1 MSGWDHGPVMT
12 SAPTPTD
19 PAAQLPPGWTSSP
32 AGASDVPALHALL
45 VRHEQAARG
54 GSGVSVEEVEADV
67 VGSGAA
73 SRRHQVLRDADDGI
87 RGWATAW
94 DRAAGRVIVAVV
106 VDPSLDADDA
116 DAAGLALYSMVA
128 DEAAHHARERGLEM
142 TQLDAGAFAGDERQ
156 HRWLDASGY
165 EHVRT
170 WWQMS
175 RPVVPAEA
183 ETGAFPPPKEG
194 VVVRQ
199 VEQPA
204 EGARPVDD
212 DLRAVHDV
220 MEEAFTDHF
229 NYHSESFDEFVERL
243 REAHGH
249 RWDHWW
255 LAELVDGPAQPAGAL
270 VSEVVPGGE
279 GEPDGSYVSYI
290 GVLRNARGRGVGRSL
305 LQAVIAAAASRG
317 RDHVGLEVD
326 ATSPTGAEHL
336 YTSIGFATKYVTES
350 WHRDL
355 PVS

>member
-1 MSGWDHGPVMT
+1 MT
-12 SAPTPTD
+12 SAPDPTD
-19 PAAQLPPGWTSSP
+19 PHAPAPPLPPGWTSH
-32 AGASDVPALHALL
+32 AAASADVHALHALL
-45 VRHEQAARG
+45 VQHEQEARG
-54 GSGVSVEEVEADV
+54 GSGASIGDVEADV

-73 SRRHQVLRDADDGI
+73 SRRHQVLRDADGQV

-106 VDPSLDADDA
+106 VDREVDSDSA
-116 DAAGLALYSMVA
+116 DAAGVALYSQA
-128 DEAAHHARERGLEM
+128 ATDAAHLARERGLAV
-142 TQLDAGAFAGDERQ
+142 TQLDAGAFEGDERQ
-156 HRWLDASGY
+156 HRWLRAAGY
-165 EHVRT
+165 SHVRT

-175 RPVVPAEA
+175 RPVVPAEG
-183 ETGAFPPPKEG
+183 EPGAFPPPKEG

-199 VEQPA
+199 VEQET
-204 EGARPVDD
+204 EGGRPSDA

-229 NYHSESFDEFVERL
+229 NYHEEAFDEFVERQ

-255 LAELVDGPAQPAGAL
+255 LAELVDGPAEPAGAL
-270 VSEVVPGGE
+270 VGEFVPGGT
-279 GEPDGSYVSYI
+279 GKPNGSYVSYI

-305 LQAVIAAAASRG
+305 LQAIIADAASRG

-336 YTSIGFATKYVTES
+336 YTSMGFVTKYTTES

-355 PVS
+355 PVT